1 MIALGCLLSLAFR
14 QAGSAALLVGV
25 VWIFEFAFR
34 EGFATNS
41 VGQYLLI
48 FMQAMF
54 PTLPALPGNE
64 LVLLLLAG
72 ALLLG
77 TWALLK
83 KQERYI

>member
-1 MIALGCLLSLAFR
+1 
-14 QAGSAALLVGV
+14 
-25 VWIFEFAFR
+25 
-34 EGFATNS
+34 
-41 VGQYLLI
+41 
-48 FMQAMF
+48 MQAMF